1 MSRWQIIRAQGS
13 LRRPFLAGSSRID
26 DPAGL
31 LIMAFS
37 FVAPRRTSLSST
49 PSPTINPRSTS
60 LPISPSAAMKWSPRL
75 VHPMPSRGAK
85 GSPRPRSACSGEIS
99 AERLVGLQRLAIC
112 SPPKTVAG
120 TPGGRSATSRGSDA
134 SPLGEQFEC
143 SPHDVAERPAWQVR
157 LSSPPV
163 EMMVAPGSGGPPG
176 RWRHDRSRWLQQ
188 ATASASSLA
197 VSERAPLV
205 SSIDTMHAI
214 KRLVSDAPPR
224 AAPQAPPPF
233 RRTTASTAMP
243 VATSGSSRKR
253 PHLSPVASPDG
264 SPTSS
269 APPWQQ
275 RRLP

>member
-1 MSRWQIIRAQGS
+1 
-13 LRRPFLAGSSRID
+13 
-26 DPAGL
+26 
-31 LIMAFS
+31 MAFS

-49 PSPTINPRSTS
+49 PSPTMNPRSSS

-120 TPGGRSATSRGSDA
+120 TPGGALGDVPGVGRVAARRAVRVQPARRRRAA
-134 SPLGEQFEC
+134 S
-143 SPHDVAERPAWQVR
+143 VAGAPQLAARR
-157 LSSPPV
+157 DDGR
-163 EMMVAPGSGGPPG
+163 PGSGGPPG
-176 RWRHDRSRWLQQ
+176 RWRHDRSRWRQQ

-224 AAPQAPPPF
+224 ATPQAPPPF

-253 PHLSPVASPDG
+253 PHLSARRVARRFAHQQRAALAAA
-264 SPTSS
+264 
-269 APPWQQ
+269 APPLAAFSPFFHWFSFVGVSSF
-275 RRLP
+275 